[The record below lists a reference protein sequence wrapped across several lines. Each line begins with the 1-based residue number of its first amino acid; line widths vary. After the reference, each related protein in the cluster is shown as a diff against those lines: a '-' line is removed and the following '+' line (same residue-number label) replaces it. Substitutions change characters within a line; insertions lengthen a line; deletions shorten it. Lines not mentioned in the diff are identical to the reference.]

1 MGESGLTARELEVAR
16 MVACGL
22 SNREIA
28 DALVLSPETVK
39 SHVSRIL
46 RKLGLRSRHQ
56 VAGRLPGV
64 TAAQRNI
71 RRGLGRDAGAT
82 QPAGADGDGAGRTGG

>member
-64 TAAQRNI
+64 TAAQRNT

-82 QPAGADGDGAGRTGG
+82 QPAGADGDGAGRTGS